1 VKAIRRVLLTAGI
14 AGSLIVLPV
23 AALLGTSNEND
34 GFKLFLGKNQ
44 DELVRQ
50 GRLEYPDE
58 DHAHN
63 HPCHRLAAR
72 LTTDKYG
79 PLVALAGGAWNE
91 VVEAVTLLAFGRNP
105 LSQEHV
111 SETLGDLS
119 VNWRG
124 MRDSLGDTLHL
135 GARKSAAASG
145 ADPGASRPQGR
156 ARSQRALDGAGRG
169 GGD

>member
-1 VKAIRRVLLTAGI
+1 MGPGARVAGNGLLTAGI
-14 AGSLIVLPV
+14 ASSLVVLPV

-34 GFKLFLGKNQ
+34 GFKLFLCKNQ

-111 SETLGDLS
+111 SETLGDLP

-124 MRDSLGDTLHL
+124 MRDSIILQEVLML
-135 GARKSAAASG
+135 REPVEAAAI
-145 ADPGASRPQGR
+145 D
-156 ARSQRALDGAGRG
+156 RSFAPE
-169 GGD
+169 